1 MGYLVYKNL
10 IIIFVDLKICLSY
23 WVVSEGGLIL
33 GFFSLR
39 SLLGIWDCYYYIF
52 IFIFIFLQILVQ
64 NFFLGFLFFAWKA
77 PIYC

>member
-23 WVVSEGGLIL
+23 WVMSEGGLIL

-52 IFIFIFLQILVQ
+52 IFLQILVQ